1 MACMLFFGIQMACL
15 MDLYFAWKCKSFHF
29 SYCYEKIQPAD
40 SDDLSHTADFFF
52 DKTTAVYMAEQV
64 ADFLAVTFT
73 AILFIFQ
80 FKKELSGISSGNTKA
95 AVQNKK

>member
-1 MACMLFFGIQMACL
+1 
-15 MDLYFAWKCKSFHF
+15 
-29 SYCYEKIQPAD
+29 
-40 SDDLSHTADFFF
+40 
-52 DKTTAVYMAEQV
+52 MAEQV

-80 FKKELSGISSGNTKA
+80 FEKDLSGISSGNTKA

>member
-1 MACMLFFGIQMACL
+1 
-15 MDLYFAWKCKSFHF
+15 
-29 SYCYEKIQPAD
+29 
-40 SDDLSHTADFFF
+40 
-52 DKTTAVYMAEQV
+52 MAEQV